1 MPPLIPETN
10 KKPGLCYAFTDGG
23 VELPVIDV
31 THPSFRI
38 TLSDEEIEAKAQ
50 QFLDQQAAKG
60 PLAAWLQRKIMP
72 FFLRRSV
79 IGRGM
84 LKSAGGYLDGLS
96 TYLMKLGPD
105 HLGAWAT
112 PMDRKLAEGLRLS
125 GLSVN
130 IRTQDMAELLAQGLA
145 PLLAQGPGRP
155 LHFIDIAGGPSMDA
169 LNALILLRRDHPAA
183 LAGRSISID
192 VLDLEEAGP
201 HFAAAAL
208 LALQEHGPLQGVP
221 VSLRHLSYDWNDPVA
236 LEYLLKALPRDAIA
250 AASSEGGLFDYG
262 SDQIVLANLK
272 TLAAFGPAD
281 TVLAGTIS
289 RPDGAGNRLRRG
301 AIASLVL
308 RDLKDWQSLAD
319 PSGWTIH
326 GSRKRPMNFVV
337 LATKK

>member
-1 MPPLIPETN
+1 MPPLIPETH
-10 KKPGLCYAFTDGG
+10 KKPGLCYAFTDAG

-31 THPSFRI
+31 THSSFRI
-38 TLSDEEIEAKAQ
+38 TLTDEEIEARAR
-50 QFLDQQAAKG
+50 QFLAQQAAKG

-84 LKSAGGYLDGLS
+84 LKSSGAYLDGLS
-96 TYLMKLGPD
+96 TYLMKLGPE

-112 PMDRKLAEGLRLS
+112 PMDHKLAAGLRLS

-145 PLLAQGPGRP
+145 PLLAQGPRRP
-155 LHFIDIAGGPSMDA
+155 LHFMDIAGGPSMDA

-183 LAGRSISID
+183 LAGRDISLD

-208 LALQEHGPLQGVP
+208 RALQEQGPLQGVP
-221 VSLRHLSYDWNDPVA
+221 VSLRHLSYNWNDPVA
-236 LEYLLKALPRDAIA
+236 LAYLLKALPTDAIV

-262 SDQIVLANLK
+262 SDEAVLANLK
-272 TLAAFGPAD
+272 TLAAGSPPDAI
-281 TVLAGTIS
+281 LAATIS

-301 AIASLVL
+301 ALATLVL
-308 RDLKDWQSLAD
+308 RDLKDLQSLAEQ
-319 PSGWTIH
+319 SGWTIQS
-326 GSRKRPMNFVV
+326 SRKRPMNFVA
-337 LATKK
+337 LGTKK